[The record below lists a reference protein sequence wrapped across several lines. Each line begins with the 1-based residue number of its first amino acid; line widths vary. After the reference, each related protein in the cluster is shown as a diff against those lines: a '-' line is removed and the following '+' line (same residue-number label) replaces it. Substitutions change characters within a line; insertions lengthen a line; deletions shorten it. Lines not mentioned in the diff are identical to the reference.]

1 MRFENHSAFYIL
13 YSIIVLGK
21 YLFPLAK
28 ICLDKRRIITAG
40 RYRWDVE
47 PGQSVWLDA
56 WRAGWVAGCARVAE
70 EV

>member
-28 ICLDKRRIITAG
+28 ICFDKR
-40 RYRWDVE
+40 
-47 PGQSVWLDA
+47 
-56 WRAGWVAGCARVAE
+56 
-70 EV
+70 